1 MDRIKNLPR
10 EAQAT
15 LSGLILFIIFS
26 FFDWQQASL
35 GPLGT
40 YGNTLWHGIGI
51 VTVLIAI
58 AYLIWE
64 IGRALE
70 YKVELGQVTPGMT
83 SAGFAIALLV
93 FTVITFI
100 DWSDFRHWPAWIGL
114 LLAILIAIVA
124 FPRAKKEG
132 VELPKMPASISV
144 SKGAGGGTAAA
155 PPPPPPPAPPEA
167 PPAEEP
173 GPGASPQT

>member
-35 GPLGT
+35 GPHGT

-51 VTVLIAI
+51 VTVLIAF
-58 AYLIWE
+58 L
-64 IGRALE
+64 
-70 YKVELGQVTPGMT
+70 
-83 SAGFAIALLV
+83 
-93 FTVITFI
+93 